1 MKKNIL
7 SCLLA
12 IGVLVSLA
20 ACGGPAVSGGDAGS
34 STPESG
40 LSQSTPTGAQGQPDE
55 TLSLFNVNATLAET
69 VLVDEGGV
77 KITATGLTYTA
88 YSADLGLT
96 IENNSGKDL
105 SFVSGSLG
113 YSCNSVNGY
122 MVDEG
127 YLNCDVAN
135 GKKANDVIRFSYEA
149 LMAYG
154 IQEIADMEIGFSIT
168 DDEYNSTYSGPRA
181 LRTSAADTHDY
192 TPDYYQQT
200 ITSPAAMNTY
210 GYELVHFGQDEA
222 YNQNGVKL
230 LSSGILENKD
240 GKLALLL
247 EMENTTDVMV
257 YIGTSDIRLNGLVVN
272 SSAWSRDAINPRK
285 RCIVEVE
292 LTAALEGAFWNA
304 YGITEVGSVC
314 LSLEQF
320 SEDGAPLAQKT
331 PVEVIVPG
339 AAAAFDKAGTEVY
352 NAGGLRL
359 VAKGLEEDPSEYSAD
374 LYMLLLAENT
384 SGKTL
389 TVSDVFDSLSVNGFM
404 TDYSCYDK
412 TLETG
417 ESAALVV
424 RLWESSLEANQIA
437 SAADV
442 QEVEMGFEIKEG
454 YTTIDEPVIAFIFG
468 E

>member
-192 TPDYYQQT
+192 TPD
-200 ITSPAAMNTY
+200 
-210 GYELVHFGQDEA
+210 
-222 YNQNGVKL
+222 
-230 LSSGILENKD
+230 
-240 GKLALLL
+240 
-247 EMENTTDVMV
+247 
-257 YIGTSDIRLNGLVVN
+257 
-272 SSAWSRDAINPRK
+272 
-285 RCIVEVE
+285 
-292 LTAALEGAFWNA
+292 
-304 YGITEVGSVC
+304 
-314 LSLEQF
+314 
-320 SEDGAPLAQKT
+320 
-331 PVEVIVPG
+331 
-339 AAAAFDKAGTEVY
+339 
-352 NAGGLRL
+352 
-359 VAKGLEEDPSEYSAD
+359 
-374 LYMLLLAENT
+374 
-384 SGKTL
+384 
-389 TVSDVFDSLSVNGFM
+389 
-404 TDYSCYDK
+404 
-412 TLETG
+412 
-417 ESAALVV
+417 
-424 RLWESSLEANQIA
+424 
-437 SAADV
+437 
-442 QEVEMGFEIKEG
+442 
-454 YTTIDEPVIAFIFG
+454 
-468 E
+468 